1 MFFSDLRLFLK
12 VGDKVCIQVNDMS
25 SAEKRR
31 IKKVLGADAPT
42 IPSYMATLAYFG
54 SEKRPKS
61 ATVTPVTSTDLK
73 EYLMKTG
80 WALEEFAALR
90 QFGMQPPQEFQVSVV
105 KMAKVE
111 ILLNDFRKL
120 GEE

>member
-1 MFFSDLRLFLK
+1 
-12 VGDKVCIQVNDMS
+12 MS

-61 ATVTPVTSTDLK
+61 ATVTPVTSIDLK
-73 EYLMKTG
+73 DYLKKTG

-90 QFGMQPPQEFQVSVV
+90 QFGMQPPQEFQVSFV
-105 KMAKVE
+105 KMEKVCYFEAKQYQS
-111 ILLNDFRKL
+111 ILLNDFLKL
-120 GEE
+120 GVK

>member
-73 EYLMKTG
+73 EYLKKIELVFFSLAWVFVLFESMCSLTPVADVG
-80 WALEEFAALR
+80 LC
-90 QFGMQPPQEFQVSVV
+90 
-105 KMAKVE
+105 
-111 ILLNDFRKL
+111 I
-120 GEE
+120 